1 MKHPRKQ
8 GTQEEVS
15 IEGLLEEI
23 ETLRRRIAEFEA
35 DEAFHSRSEQELGRR
50 TEELERRIGEANCL
64 YEVSRLLADKAA
76 SSEEI
81 TRKVGRELLSSLSR
95 SGDRQVRVA
104 IGSHLFESQPPRP
117 STAAFCCEITINGSQ
132 FGLLEIHYDTRPL
145 GEREK
150 QLATDVAGLLARII
164 EQKRTE
170 KTILENERSFRTL
183 VENSPTGIFIVQN
196 GQVVYEN
203 PEEKRLSGPLVHLF
217 RDGDLSGIHPA
228 DMKKVEEGFKK
239 IVAGE
244 ERNLDIDFRFLVTG
258 PADTVPERKWVHCR
272 ASLIDYMG
280 GEAIL
285 VNKLDVTRTKELE
298 FLLRAEDKMA
308 SLGRVTSGIAH
319 EIRNPLSGINIYLS
333 NLERMISDDR
343 DGSKEKAKE
352 IIGQL
357 RSASDRIESVIRR
370 VMDFAKPR
378 EPKFAKI
385 SINQSVLNAVN
396 FSSTTLRKAGV
407 HLTMALAED
416 LPFCNADP
424 HLMEQ
429 VILNLITNAK
439 DAMRQA
445 ASEKVIRVTSAEQDG
460 RIIVTV
466 SDSGPGVPLH
476 MRKRIFDPFYTTKD
490 GGTGIGLSLCHRIIV
505 DHGGTLTV
513 DNKDSGGAEFK
524 IELPLDGEYR
534 KMPSDRF
541 LYIRN

>member
-1 MKHPRKQ
+1 MK
-8 GTQEEVS
+8 EEVS
-15 IEGLLEEI
+15 IERLREEI
-23 ETLRRRIAEFEA
+23 ETLRRRISEFEA
-35 DEAFHSRSEQELGRR
+35 DEAFHSRSEQEFGRR
-50 TEELERRIGEANCL
+50 TEELERRISEANCL
-64 YEVSRLLADKAA
+64 YEVSRLVADKMV
-76 SSEEI
+76 SSDEMI
-81 TRKVGRELLSSLSR
+81 RKAGCELLSSLGH
-95 SGDRQVRVA
+95 SGDRQVRVV
-104 IGSHLFESQPPRP
+104 IGNHVFESQPPRP
-117 STAAFCCEITINGSQ
+117 ATAMFRCDVTINGTPM
-132 FGLLEIHYDTRPL
+132 GLLEVHYLAHPL
-145 GEREK
+145 EEREEK
-150 QLATDVAGLLARII
+150 LATDVAGLLERII

-170 KTILENERSFRTL
+170 KTILENEKSFRTL

-228 DMKKVEEGFKK
+228 DMERVEEGFKK
-239 IVAGE
+239 IMAGE
-244 ERNLDIDFRFLVTG
+244 QRNLDIDFRFLVPG
-258 PADTVPERKWVHCR
+258 PADAVPERKWVHCR

-280 GEAIL
+280 NEAIL

-333 NLERMISDDR
+333 NLEKIIGDDR
-343 DGSKEKAKE
+343 DGGKEKAKE

-378 EPKFAKI
+378 EPKFAKV
-385 SINQSVLNAVN
+385 SINQSILNAMN

-407 HLTMALAED
+407 RLTSVLADD
-416 LPFCNADP
+416 LPVCYADP

-439 DAMRQA
+439 DAMRQTT
-445 ASEKVIRVTSAEQDG
+445 SEKVIQVTSAMYEG
-460 RIIVTV
+460 RIIISV

-490 GGTGIGLSLCHRIIV
+490 GGTGIGLSLCHRIVV
-505 DHGGTLTV
+505 DHGGSLTV
-513 DNKDSGGAEFK
+513 NNKDDGGAEFK
-524 IELPLDGEYR
+524 IELPVRGEYR
-534 KMPSDRF
+534 KVPGDR
-541 LYIRN
+541 LLHIRN